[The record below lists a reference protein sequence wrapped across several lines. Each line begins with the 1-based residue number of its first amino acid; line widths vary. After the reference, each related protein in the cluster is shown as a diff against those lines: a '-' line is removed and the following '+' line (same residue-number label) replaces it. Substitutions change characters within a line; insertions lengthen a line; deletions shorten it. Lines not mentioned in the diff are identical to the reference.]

1 MPAED
6 IARGWDRDASAQGG
20 VWKDGA
26 LADVRPRAESGPAP
40 ARAHRVVADDLY
52 GAIPVSRWAQSLL
65 ELGPFRRLND
75 VSLSDVPGEL
85 LFDCPFPSRLTH
97 SLGVY
102 YLARQARPR
111 DRALQ
116 AAALAHDLGHGPFSH
131 LIEPMMFERLG
142 MRHEERS
149 AALLREAVARA
160 RGNTARLLSWLDL
173 DEVSALIGGRGVD
186 GRGALLNGLLDYDN
200 LDHVARFAMA
210 AGLCEPGYDGR
221 ALARGL
227 RVALSADGRACVA
240 LTDDLRE
247 EAAAWQANRAVVF
260 EFLRSDAFNVATHGM
275 LRKGIDLA
283 ARDDALDEALFDET
297 DVGALRLLRRC
308 PSSRPLVERA
318 LARDPY
324 VVIWEAG
331 APPERPEIASLF
343 AGWRQRLALED
354 RIAAESGLPAH
365 EVVVVY
371 VVSRVARALPPL
383 LSRVGIANGAPA
395 SAPASAP
402 APEHGVR
409 LIVPAGAGRDYIRR
423 ARMAAERALGEL
435 GATPRGWPEL
445 R

>member
-1 MPAED
+1 MMSAED
-6 IARGWDRDASAQGG
+6 TAWSWVRDANDQGSTWGDGAPADAMSRAEGSSAQ
-20 VWKDGA
+20 
-26 LADVRPRAESGPAP
+26 
-40 ARAHRVVADDLY
+40 ARAHRIVADTLY
-52 GAIPVSRWAQSLL
+52 GAIPVSRWAQALL
-65 ELGPFRRLND
+65 ELEPFRRLND

-111 DRALQ
+111 DRTLQ

-131 LIEPMMFERLG
+131 LIEPLMVERLG

-149 AALLREAVARA
+149 AALLRQAVSRA
-160 RGNTARLLSWLDL
+160 QGITARLLSWLDL
-173 DEVSALIGGRGVD
+173 DEVSALIAGGGID
-186 GRGALLNGLLDYDN
+186 GRGELLSGLLDYDN

-227 RVALSADGRACVA
+227 RLATGADGIAHVV
-240 LTDDLRE
+240 LVDELHQ
-247 EAAAWQANRAVVF
+247 EAGAWQADRAVVF
-260 EFLRSDAFNVATHGM
+260 GFLQSDAWNVAAHGM
-275 LRKGIDLA
+275 LRKAIDLA
-283 ARDDALDEALFDET
+283 ARDGVVDEAFFDGT
-297 DVGALRLLRRC
+297 DTGALRLLRRC
-308 PSSRPLVERA
+308 PSSRPLVERV

-324 VVIWEAG
+324 AVIWEAD
-331 APPERPEIASLF
+331 APRERAEVGSLF

-354 RIAAESGLPAH
+354 RIAAESGFRTH
-365 EVVVVY
+365 EVVVVH

-383 LSRVGIANGAPA
+383 PSQASASDSVPASGSAPEQVVRLLAPA
-395 SAPASAP
+395 
-402 APEHGVR
+402 GV
-409 LIVPAGAGRDYIRR
+409 GQDYIRR
-423 ARMAAERALGEL
+423 ARMAAERVLGEL

>member
-1 MPAED
+1 MMTAED
-6 IARGWDRDASAQGG
+6 TARDWDKDASAQGG
-20 VWKDGA
+20 VREDGA
-26 LADVRPRAESGPAP
+26 LPGATPRAEIDPTP
-40 ARAHRVVADDLY
+40 ARAHRMVADDLY

-65 ELGPFRRLND
+65 ELAPFRRLNG

-85 LFDCPFPSRLTH
+85 LLNCPFPSRLTH

-102 YLARQARPR
+102 YLARQSRPR

-131 LIEPMMFERLG
+131 LIEPLMIERLG

-149 AALLREAVARA
+149 TALLREAVTHAQ
-160 RGNTARLLSWLDL
+160 GNTARLLSWLDL
-173 DEVSALIGGRGVD
+173 DEVSALITRKSVD

-210 AGLCEPGYDGR
+210 AGLCETGYDGR

-227 RVALSADGRACVA
+227 RIAPGADGRAYVA
-240 LTDDLRE
+240 LADDLRE
-247 EAAAWQANRAVVF
+247 EAVGWQANRAEVF
-260 EFLRSDAFNVATHGM
+260 GFLQSNALNVAAHGM
-275 LRKGIDLA
+275 LRKAIDLA
-283 ARDDALDEALFDET
+283 ARDCALDEAFFDET
-297 DVGALRLLRRC
+297 DVGALRRLRRC

-318 LARDPY
+318 LAREPY
-324 VVIWEAG
+324 AVIWEADAPTERSEIG
-331 APPERPEIASLF
+331 AVF

-354 RIAAESGLPAH
+354 RIAAESGLPAR

-371 VVSRVARALPPL
+371 MVSRVARALPSPL
-383 LSRVGIANGAPA
+383 SQAATSNGATA
-395 SAPASAP
+395 SAHTPGQ
-402 APEHGVR
+402 EMR
-409 LIVPAGAGRDYIRR
+409 LLAPAGAGRDYLRR